1 MRRRNL
7 TPSELKAWAAVTR
20 SVRAMPGVEP
30 MAMPTG
36 MNTEPAEH
44 AAGRPAKAKREP
56 ASAPAQGG
64 RPQKPPVPQAM
75 VADRA
80 GEKKVRRGQVPFT
93 ARIDLHGMTQA
104 EADRALRGFLS
115 HHRSAGARCVLVI
128 TGKGRSGLS
137 VLKRNFIHWL
147 SSPSGRSLASGFA
160 EAHARHGGGGAFYVW
175 LRRTGAHH

>member
-1 MRRRNL
+1 MGRRNL
-7 TPSELKAWAAVTR
+7 TASELKAWAAVTR
-20 SVRAMPGVEP
+20 SVRAMPGAQPLE
-30 MAMPTG
+30 MPTAI
-36 MNTEPAEH
+36 NTDPAEQ
-44 AAGRPAKAKREP
+44 AARRLTSASREP
-56 ASAPAQGG
+56 APARAQGVP
-64 RPQKPPVPQAM
+64 PQRQPVRQAM

-128 TGKGRSGLS
+128 TGKGRGGVS

-175 LRRTGAHH
+175 LRRAGAQH